1 MMRLLPVVLVLAV
14 AVFALWVR
22 LAPTD
27 PARWHTD
34 PLLGVTGAN
43 AHAARAADPRPPTQA
58 LAALDAVALATPRT
72 ARVAGSPEEGRITW
86 VTRSQVWGFPDFT
99 TAAAVPDGTGTSLA
113 IFARARFGA
122 SDIGVNAARVT
133 DWLARLAP

>member
-1 MMRLLPVVLVLAV
+1 MIRLLLVALVLAV
-14 AVFALWVR
+14 AGFALWVR

-34 PLLGVTGAN
+34 PLQGVTGAN
-43 AHAARAADPRPPTQA
+43 AHAAKAADPRPPAAA

-72 ARVAGSPEEGRITW
+72 LRVAGSPEEGRITW
-86 VTRSQVWGFPDFT
+86 VTRSLVWGFPDFT
-99 TAAAVPDGTGTSLA
+99 TAAAVPDGTGSSLV

-122 SDIGVNAARVT
+122 SDIGVNAARVS